1 MYEPVGYYTTSQTL
15 KSNWTLPPSFL
26 PLIFMDYLLLF
37 IATTKPQVFE
47 NDDVIERNVV
57 WSNWWWI
64 CEQSFEV
71 STDTQRDCCIS
82 LWIFPRKLSWHP
94 SWVCCS
100 ILGCL
105 GAVFGNCGCK
115 YALNAYCI
123 CHAVWTQC
131 LARMTLCLPSK
142 SLQSYRKY
150 WHWASHR
157 NILNFVKEKLI
168 TRVHNP
174 FGEAKML
181 VVLNYKYEFLDS

>member
-1 MYEPVGYYTTSQTL
+1 MQ
-15 KSNWTLPPSFL
+15 
-26 PLIFMDYLLLF
+26 YLLLS
-37 IATTKPQVFE
+37 IATTKPQVCK

-82 LWIFPRKLSWHP
+82 LWISPQKFSWHP

-105 GAVFGNCGCK
+105 GAVSGSCECK

-123 CHAVWTQC
+123 CHAVSTQY
-131 LARMTLCLPSK
+131 LATVTLYLPSW

-150 WHWASHR
+150 WHWTSHR
-157 NILNFVKEKLI
+157 NMLNFVKEKLL
-168 TRVHNP
+168 TRVYDP
-174 FGEAKML
+174 FWEEKML